1 MGTGTAWVGELLPVT
16 SVRKFVYE
24 GREFVFECKRT
35 VPGNEQLNWQL
46 KNWPWLLLSQG
57 VILPELMV
65 YMHCSVQLRRD
76 EDVDVKSVGKLKT
89 EIVVPGTV
97 FVGAYREY
105 TADDV
110 AEAIELVHG
119 GMPVIDAA
127 FRFGIPRAT
136 LFVRSRQ
143 GCPTHT
149 GRCSTVFARTH
160 QEAAASARRNRPKLQ
175 YTKEA
180 VEAAID
186 AVHNG
191 VPVIDAAIQ
200 FNIPRATL
208 FNRSGKGCPTHEGR
222 CSTVFNFLTFD
233 QGNQVSLDFME
244 DTYEEAND
252 FEEDDDDLPIEID
265 IAHWLLQYLLQG

>member
-35 VPGNEQLNWQL
+35 VPGNEQLNRQL

-89 EIVVPGTV
+89 EIVVP
-97 FVGAYREY
+97 
-105 TADDV
+105 
-110 AEAIELVHG
+110 
-119 GMPVIDAA
+119 
-127 FRFGIPRAT
+127 
-136 LFVRSRQ
+136 
-143 GCPTHT
+143 
-149 GRCSTVFARTH
+149 
-160 QEAAASARRNRPKLQ
+160 
-175 YTKEA
+175 
-180 VEAAID
+180 
-186 AVHNG
+186 
-191 VPVIDAAIQ
+191 
-200 FNIPRATL
+200 
-208 FNRSGKGCPTHEGR
+208 
-222 CSTVFNFLTFD
+222 
-233 QGNQVSLDFME
+233 E

-265 IAHWLLQYLLQG
+265 IAFIGYFSTCTSFKG